1 MVMTPSKGNKDRYVF
16 DGEAPFGI
24 NVMQV
29 PPMGEAT
36 HFQHSVSQQIQIF
49 YAGGMITILHIL

>member
-36 HFQHSVSQQIQIF
+36 LSHSVSANTNF
-49 YAGGMITILHIL
+49 YVGE